1 MGNQKPSSKM
11 ISFLNFILGVPFGRA
26 FRFNLFF
33 VSFQK
38 TRQKKGFSLQS
49 LTQPVLIKSF
59 VLSFKIILLTSAI
72 MSCSKKED
80 LLFKKLDAKTSNIT
94 FTNNL
99 DPKKNIS
106 ILDYL
111 YYYNGGGVSVGDINN
126 DGLVDIYFTSNQKK
140 NKLYLNK
147 GNNVFED
154 ITTKAGVEGQ
164 SDWNSGTI
172 MADVNGDGFLDIY
185 VCAVVGINGFE
196 GHNELFINNKN
207 NTFTESSAE
216 YGLDL
221 DNYSSSAAFLDY
233 DNDGDLDMYLLNH
246 AVHSEESYGNVA
258 TRLKRNY
265 ECGDKLFQNNN
276 NKFTDV
282 SEKAGV
288 FGGANGYGL
297 GIAVSDFNLDG
308 FQDIYITNDF
318 HEDDYYYLNN
328 GDGTFTES
336 LKKYFGHTS
345 RFSMG
350 VDASDIN
357 HDGFPDLVTLDMLPE
372 NETVLK
378 SSLGDDNVQMLKYR
392 IEKLGYHYQYTR
404 NMLQI
409 NQAGKHFTESALQ
422 SGIAA
427 TDWSWSALFAD
438 YDQDGEQDLFV
449 CNGIPKRPNDLDY
462 VKYYSDKDVKTKIS
476 TTKLLDKE
484 ALNNMPN
491 GKMTNYIFRGNKNLK
506 FENKSS
512 SWIEN
517 DSIIST
523 GSAYADLDNDGDLD
537 VITNNINA
545 PASIYIN
552 QTNQKAN
559 YLKVKLQYALGNNFG
574 IGTKVIAFSKGQK
587 QVKELQITRGFQSS
601 SEQILHFGLSKSEK
615 VDSLKIIW
623 PNKTFQII
631 NNVKANQTLMV
642 TQNADAKPFDY
653 AIFQPKTNPIF
664 TKIDNNLGI
673 DFTHV
678 ENNFVDF
685 AVQKLIPYQRSD
697 RGPAI
702 SIGDLNNDGLSDI
715 FFGGS
720 KGKSAHTFLQNK
732 NGFFKTIFSEI
743 QKDSVFEDASAVI
756 ADFDNNKTN
765 DLFVASG
772 SGENAQDLDSRLYLN
787 KNKQFVRAE
796 LPKIAQNAT
805 IVKSCDYDNDG
816 DIDLFIGN
824 SSFSNRFGSN
834 TDCYLLNNQNGKF
847 TIVQSKTF
855 SNIGMVTD
863 AIFDD
868 FNKDGKQ
875 DLIVVGEWMQP
886 QFFESKNGKFSN
898 VTSTISGDKNN
909 GLWQSIIDFDIDG
922 DGDKDYLV
930 GNFGM
935 NSKFKASKE
944 FPMMMYY
951 DDFDK
956 NDSYE
961 TIIAIEKN
969 GKYYTTLGLD
979 ELAEQFS
986 GMVKKKFNSYKS
998 FAGKSVT
1005 EIFDENLLKAANL
1018 YQVHNLQSGY
1028 LRNDKGKFTFVPFVS
1043 KMQVS
1048 PINCFVKSNFDAD
1061 AKQEVFAAGN
1071 YFGVTPFHS
1080 RFDGFSGAL
1089 IKSNS
1094 KILLG
1099 HQIGIDLT
1107 QKAVRHLDVINV
1119 GNKNYLL
1126 VTVNSKKAEVYQI
1139 SQTK

>member
-1 MGNQKPSSKM
+1 MTN
-11 ISFLNFILGVPFGRA
+11 FLKYILGVPYGRA

-33 VSFQK
+33 VSSLR

-49 LTQPVLIKSF
+49 LTQPVLTRSIIICLK
-59 VLSFKIILLTSAI
+59 VILLTTVVI
-72 MSCSKKED
+72 SCSKQEEM
-80 LLFKKLDAKTSNIT
+80 LFKKLDATSSKID
-94 FTNNL
+94 FANNL

-111 YYYNGGGVSVGDINN
+111 YYYNGGGVATGDINN
-126 DGLVDIYFTSNQKK
+126 DGLVDIYFTANQAK

-154 ITTKAGVEGQ
+154 ITAKAGVEGQ
-164 SDWNSGTI
+164 SDWNAGTI

-196 GHNELFINNKN
+196 GHNELFINNKD

-221 DNYSSSAAFLDY
+221 DNYSSSAAFFDY

-246 AVHSEESYGNVA
+246 AVHSEESYGNAAV
-258 TRLKRNY
+258 RNKRSF

-282 SEKAGV
+282 SEKAGI
-288 FGGANGYGL
+288 FGGINGYGL

-357 HDGFPDLVTLDMLPE
+357 HDGFPDLITLDMLPE

-409 NQAGKHFTESALQ
+409 NQAGKHFTETALQ

-462 VKYYSDKDVKTKIS
+462 VKYFSNKDVKTKIA

-491 GKMTNYIFRGNKNLK
+491 GKMTNYIFRGNKSLK

-523 GSAYADLDNDGDLD
+523 GSSYADLDNDGDLD
-537 VITNNINA
+537 IITNNINA

-552 QTNQKAN
+552 QTNEEAN
-559 YLKVKLQYALGNNFG
+559 YLKVKLQYANGNTFG
-574 IGTKVIAFSKGQK
+574 IGTKVFAFSNGKMQS
-587 QVKELQITRGFQSS
+587 KELQTTRGFQSS
-601 SEQILHFGLSKSEK
+601 SEPILHFGLSKSITI
-615 VDSLKIIW
+615 DSLKIIW
-623 PNKTFQII
+623 PNKTAQVLK
-631 NNVKANQTLMV
+631 NVKANQTIIIK
-642 TQNADAKPFDY
+642 QNQTAKPFSY
-653 AIFQPKTNPIF
+653 EVLQPKLKPIF
-664 TKIDNNLGI
+664 GKVANNLGI
-673 DFTHV
+673 NFLHI

-697 RGPAI
+697 RGPAVA
-702 SIGDLNNDGLSDI
+702 IGDLNNDGLADI

-720 KGKSAHTFLQNK
+720 KGKAAQTFLQNK
-732 NGFFKTIFSEI
+732 NGFSKTAFSGIE
-743 QKDSVFEDASAVI
+743 KDSVFEDVSAAIV
-756 ADFDNNKTN
+756 DFDNDKVN

-772 SGENAQDLDSRLYLN
+772 GGENAQDLDARLYLG
-787 KNKQFVRAE
+787 KNKQFLRSE
-796 LPKIAQNAT
+796 LPKIAQNASV
-805 IVKSCDYDNDG
+805 VKACDYDNDG
-816 DIDLFIGN
+816 DVDLFVGN
-824 SSFSNRFGSN
+824 SSSSNRFGST
-834 TDCYLLNNQNGKF
+834 TDCYLLHNQNGKF
-847 TIVQSKTF
+847 SIVQQKTF

-868 FNKDGKQ
+868 FNRDKKI

-886 QFFESKNGKFSN
+886 QFFENKNNNFSN
-898 VTSTISGDKNN
+898 VTSTVSSEKNN
-909 GLWQSIIDFDIDG
+909 GLWQSIIDFDIDN

-935 NSKFKASKE
+935 NSKFRASKE
-944 FPMMMYY
+944 FPMLMYY
-951 DDFDK
+951 DDFDR

-961 TIIAIEKN
+961 TIVAIEKN
-969 GKYYTTLGLD
+969 QKYYTTLGLD
-979 ELAEQFS
+979 DLAEQFS
-986 GMVKKKFNSYKS
+986 GMVKKKFTSYKS
-998 FAGKSVT
+998 FAGKTVY
-1005 EIFDENLLKAANL
+1005 EIFDENLLKAAKQ
-1018 YQVHNLQSGY
+1018 YQVHNLKSGY
-1028 LRNDKGKFTFVPFVS
+1028 LRNDNGKFVFVPFDT

-1048 PINCFVKSNFDAD
+1048 PINCFVKTTVAD
-1061 AKQEVFAAGN
+1061 GARQAIFAAGN
-1071 YFGVTPFHS
+1071 YFGVTPFQS

-1089 IKSNS
+1089 IYSDTN
-1094 KILLG
+1094 ILLG

-1107 QKAVRHLDVINV
+1107 QKAVRHLDTIKI

-1126 VTVNSKKAEVYQI
+1126 VTVNNNSAEVYEI
-1139 SQTK
+1139 FTSK